1 MTAWIYAYEG
11 ISMYLHL
18 EGLNCRWLL
27 ETPRPMV
34 LILCCSRA

>member
-1 MTAWIYAYEG
+1 MTAWIYAYER

-27 ETPRPMV
+27 ETHRANGVNTV
-34 LILCCSRA
+34 L